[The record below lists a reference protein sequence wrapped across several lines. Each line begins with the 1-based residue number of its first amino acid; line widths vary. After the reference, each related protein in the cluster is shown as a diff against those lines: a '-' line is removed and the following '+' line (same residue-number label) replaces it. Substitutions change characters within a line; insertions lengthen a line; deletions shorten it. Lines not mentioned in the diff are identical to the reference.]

1 MFSFIT
7 NAIKLLIIAILS
19 LFYYPVNLSFITLQ
33 KYYRQWQVHDRV
45 SFYIAT
51 PLYYLLFLITSI
63 LSFPL
68 ESLASAYHP
77 PLDGFR

>member
-1 MFSFIT
+1 MFSFIAT
-7 NAIKLLIIAILS
+7 CIRLLLMSILS
-19 LFYYPVNLSFITLQ
+19 LFYYPVNLAFITLQ
-33 KYYRQWQVHDRV
+33 KYYREWQVHDRV

-51 PLYYLLFLITSI
+51 PLYFALFAVTAL

-68 ESLASAYHP
+68 ESMAGDFHP